1 MSLQSKV
8 LALLALSTAS
18 NAFTVLP
25 SRVQTI
31 ASTAPVAKHVSAL
44 SLSTPNEQD
53 PDDEILRLRSLASK
67 LRAEAS
73 ALEAEKAQ
81 QMADAAQRAFEKFD
95 LNNDGEVSLEELK
108 LGLEKELKVRP
119 YLSASMLNWCVMSWI
134 YDIWHFFVNAVQTE
148 ISSKRVA
155 ELMKIFD
162 TSGDGALQLSEM
174 PPVEKFRNTLESLRR
189 EEKRLAEEAKKQK
202 LQDEQAELLAA
213 AKLDFLNE
221 KPATMTDRVVS
232 ILPYLFPLMDGLQYG
247 RFLLS
252 ASDDSNP
259 FVLVLAVLYSLY
271 RSIPFSGFV
280 AFFALNFLSGNPSL
294 NRLVRYNM
302 QQAIFIDIALFFPSL
317 ILGIGGLVAG
327 GAGGG
332 LPQGVSGLFS
342 DVMFGTLLLML
353 AYCAGSSLLGREPD
367 GIPLIS
373 DAVKDRM
380 PTIDMF
386 DDEGRFVPREFRKK
400 NENDD
405 SADDEGKK

>member
-1 MSLQSKV
+1 
-8 LALLALSTAS
+8 
-18 NAFTVLP
+18 
-25 SRVQTI
+25 
-31 ASTAPVAKHVSAL
+31 
-44 SLSTPNEQD
+44 
-53 PDDEILRLRSLASK
+53 
-67 LRAEAS
+67 
-73 ALEAEKAQ
+73 
-81 QMADAAQRAFEKFD
+81 
-95 LNNDGEVSLEELK
+95 
-108 LGLEKELKVRP
+108 
-119 YLSASMLNWCVMSWI
+119 
-134 YDIWHFFVNAVQTE
+134 
-148 ISSKRVA
+148 
-155 ELMKIFD
+155 MKIFD

-189 EEKRLAEEAKKQK
+189 EEKRLAEEAKKQQ
-202 LQDEQAELLAA
+202 LQDKQAELLAA
-213 AKLDFLNE
+213 ARLDFLNE

-259 FVLVLAVLYSLY
+259 FVLALAVLYSLY
-271 RSIPFSGFV
+271 RSIPFSGFA
-280 AFFALNFLSGNPSL
+280 AFFALNLLSGNPSL

-317 ILGIGGLVAG
+317 ILGIGGLVVGGAG
-327 GAGGG
+327 GAG
-332 LPQGVSGLFS
+332 LPPAVSEIFS
-342 DVMFGTLLLML
+342 DVMFGSLLLML

-400 NENDD
+400 DKDDSENDD
-405 SADDEGKK
+405 GKK

>member
-1 MSLQSKV
+1 MNRTHRTLV
-8 LALLALSTAS
+8 G
-18 NAFTVLP
+18 
-25 SRVQTI
+25 
-31 ASTAPVAKHVSAL
+31 VS
-44 SLSTPNEQD
+44 
-53 PDDEILRLRSLASK
+53 
-67 LRAEAS
+67 
-73 ALEAEKAQ
+73 
-81 QMADAAQRAFEKFD
+81 
-95 LNNDGEVSLEELK
+95 
-108 LGLEKELKVRP
+108 
-119 YLSASMLNWCVMSWI
+119 
-134 YDIWHFFVNAVQTE
+134 QTE

-174 PPVEKFRNTLESLRR
+174 PPIEKFRNTLESLRR

-259 FVLVLAVLYSLY
+259 FVLALAVLYSLY
-271 RSIPFSGFV
+271 RSIPFSGFA
-280 AFFALNFLSGNPSL
+280 AFFALNLLSGNPSL

-317 ILGIGGLVAG
+317 ILGIGGLVVG
-327 GAGGG
+327 GSGGG
-332 LPQGVSGLFS
+332 LPPAVSEIFS
-342 DVMFGTLLLML
+342 DVMFGSLLLML

-400 NENDD
+400 DKDDPENDGD
-405 SADDEGKK
+405 KK

>member
-1 MSLQSKV
+1 M
-8 LALLALSTAS
+8 
-18 NAFTVLP
+18 
-25 SRVQTI
+25 R
-31 ASTAPVAKHVSAL
+31 
-44 SLSTPNEQD
+44 
-53 PDDEILRLRSLASK
+53 
-67 LRAEAS
+67 
-73 ALEAEKAQ
+73 
-81 QMADAAQRAFEKFD
+81 
-95 LNNDGEVSLEELK
+95 
-108 LGLEKELKVRP
+108 
-119 YLSASMLNWCVMSWI
+119 
-134 YDIWHFFVNAVQTE
+134 
-148 ISSKRVA
+148 
-155 ELMKIFD
+155 IFD
-162 TSGDGALQLSEM
+162 TSGDGALQLNEM

-189 EEKRLAEEAKKQK
+189 EEKRLAEEARKQK

-221 KPATMTDRVVS
+221 KPATTTDRVVS

-259 FVLVLAVLYSLY
+259 FIVLLAVLYSLY

-294 NRLVRYNM
+294 NRLVRFNM

-327 GAGGG
+327 GAGGA
-332 LPQGVSGLFS
+332 LPQAVSELFS
-342 DVMFGTLLLML
+342 DVMFGSLLLML
-353 AYCAGSSLLGREPD
+353 GYCAISSLLGREPD

-386 DDEGRFVPREFRKK
+386 DDDGRFVPREFRNKEEEDDDDKK
-400 NENDD
+400 NKD
-405 SADDEGKK
+405 KK

>member
-1 MSLQSKV
+1 MLIFCCHSK
-8 LALLALSTAS
+8 SS
-18 NAFTVLP
+18 NFYFFCT
-25 SRVQTI
+25 Q
-31 ASTAPVAKHVSAL
+31 
-44 SLSTPNEQD
+44 
-53 PDDEILRLRSLASK
+53 
-67 LRAEAS
+67 
-73 ALEAEKAQ
+73 
-81 QMADAAQRAFEKFD
+81 
-95 LNNDGEVSLEELK
+95 
-108 LGLEKELKVRP
+108 KE
-119 YLSASMLNWCVMSWI
+119 
-134 YDIWHFFVNAVQTE
+134 E

-155 ELMKIFD
+155 ELMNIFD

-174 PPVEKFRNTLESLRR
+174 PPLEKFRNTLESLRR

-221 KPATMTDRVVS
+221 KPATMSERLVS

-259 FVLVLAVLYSLY
+259 FVVILAVLYSLY

-294 NRLVRYNM
+294 NRLVRFNM

-317 ILGIGGLVAG
+317 LLGIGGLVAG
-327 GAGGG
+327 GNV
-332 LPQGVSGLFS
+332 PQVASEIFS
-342 DVMFGTLLLML
+342 DVMFGSLLLML
-353 AYCAGSSLLGREPD
+353 AYCAVSSLLGREPD

-373 DAVKDRM
+373 AAVKDRM

-400 NENDD
+400 DEDDDKRND
-405 SADDEGKK
+405 

>member
-1 MSLQSKV
+1 M
-8 LALLALSTAS
+8 
-18 NAFTVLP
+18 N
-25 SRVQTI
+25 
-31 ASTAPVAKHVSAL
+31 
-44 SLSTPNEQD
+44 
-53 PDDEILRLRSLASK
+53 
-67 LRAEAS
+67 
-73 ALEAEKAQ
+73 
-81 QMADAAQRAFEKFD
+81 
-95 LNNDGEVSLEELK
+95 
-108 LGLEKELKVRP
+108 
-119 YLSASMLNWCVMSWI
+119 
-134 YDIWHFFVNAVQTE
+134 
-148 ISSKRVA
+148 
-155 ELMKIFD
+155 IFD

-174 PPVEKFRNTLESLRR
+174 PPLEKFRNTLESLRR
-189 EEKRLAEEAKKQK
+189 EEQRLAEEAKKQK
-202 LQDEQAELLAA
+202 LQEEQAELLAA

-221 KPATMTDRVVS
+221 KPATMSERAVS

-259 FVLVLAVLYSLY
+259 FVVLLAILYSLY

-317 ILGIGGLVAG
+317 ILGVGGLVAG
-327 GAGGG
+327 GSM
-332 LPQGVSGLFS
+332 PQAASELFS
-342 DVMFGTLLLML
+342 DLMFGSLLIML
-353 AYCAGSSLLGREPD
+353 AYCSITSLLGREPD

-400 NENDD
+400 DVDESNDD
-405 SADDEGKK
+405 KDRR